1 MNHMPVTFATPTPT
15 GSGQPM
21 RLGDFA
27 TMLDALDYAAH
38 GRTGLN
44 FYSVK
49 GEVVAALTYA
59 QLQRD
64 ALDLAGRLL
73 GAGLRPGERV
83 ALVAETSPDFV
94 TAFFACQYAGLIPA
108 PTPLPTAFGG
118 RAGYLERTS
127 RFVLQMRAAC
137 LLAPANLVEWLA
149 PLIAPTG
156 LRLCCTVAS
165 LSAMARKPLPDIDS
179 NATAYLQFSS
189 GSTRFPLGVMVDHQ
203 AAMANVCALLRHGL
217 KMRPGDRTIS
227 WLPLY
232 HDMGLLGFLICPMAG
247 QLTIDLIAT
256 QDFARRPMLWL
267 SLISEQRCTIAYSP
281 SFGFD
286 LCVRRAKQ
294 AQGLALDL
302 SCWRVAGIGGDM
314 IRPAVLNLFTEIYA
328 AKGFDPK
335 AFLPSYGMA
344 EATLAISIAPLGRGL
359 QTDTLDLDRLEQDN
373 IAVSPCGESGRARTL
388 VVCGVPLP
396 EHEVEIRGETG
407 IALGERQVGRLY
419 ARGPSLMRGYDGEP
433 AQTDAVLSADGWLD
447 TGDLGYWLDGALVI
461 TGRAK
466 DLIII
471 NGRNVWP
478 QDLEWTVEHTV
489 PGIRTGDVA
498 AFSVEEDGQEVLIV
512 AAEARGGIAGAVAQT
527 LAAAIGD
534 SVRAQHGLDGKI
546 ILVPANALP
555 YTSSGKLSRST
566 ARRRYLAGTLSAAVQ
581 QA

>member
-1 MNHMPVTFATPTPT
+1 MNHMPASFVTPTPT
-15 GSGQPM
+15 ETGQPM

-27 TMLDALDYAAH
+27 TMLDALDYAAK

-49 GEVVAALTYA
+49 GEVVTALTYA

-64 ALDLAGRLL
+64 AVDLAGRLL
-73 GAGLRPGERV
+73 GAGLQPGERV

-108 PTPLPTAFGG
+108 PIPLPTAFGG
-118 RAGYLERTS
+118 RTAYLERTS

-137 LLAPANLVEWLA
+137 LLAPANLTEWLA
-149 PLIAPTG
+149 PLIAHTG

-165 LSAMARKPLPDIDS
+165 LQATDRKLLPGIDPDS
-179 NATAYLQFSS
+179 TAYLQFSS
-189 GSTRFPLGVMVDHQ
+189 GSTRFPLGVVVDHQ
-203 AAMANVCALLRHGL
+203 AAMANVTALLRHGL

-247 QLTIDLIAT
+247 QLTIDLLAT

-314 IRPAVLNLFTEIYA
+314 IRPAVLDLFAETYA
-328 AKGFDPK
+328 AKGFNPE
-335 AFLPSYGMA
+335 AFIPSYGMA
-344 EATLAISIAPLGRGL
+344 EATLAISIAPLGRGV
-359 QTDTLDLDRLEQDN
+359 QTDTLDLDRLEQEN
-373 IAVSPCGESGRARTL
+373 IAVSPRDDTCRARTF

-396 EHEVEIRGETG
+396 GHEVEIRGETG
-407 IALGERQVGRLY
+407 AVLGERQVGRLY
-419 ARGPSLMRGYDGEP
+419 ARGPSLMRGYDGDAAHTE
-433 AQTDAVLSADGWLD
+433 AVLSADGWLD
-447 TGDLGYWLDGALVI
+447 TGDLGYCLDGALVI

-478 QDLEWTVEHTV
+478 QDLEWTVEHAV
-489 PGIRTGDVA
+489 AGIRTGDVA
-498 AFSVEEDGQEVLIV
+498 AFSVEENGQEVLVV
-512 AAEARGGIAGAVAQT
+512 AAEMRGDTEGPVAKA
-527 LAAAIGD
+527 LAAAIAS
-534 SVRAQHGLDGKI
+534 SVREHHGLDGRVM
-546 ILVPANALP
+546 LVPANTLP
-555 YTSSGKLSRST
+555 YTSSGKLSRSSV
-566 ARRRYLAGTLSAAVQ
+566 RRRFLAGTLSPAAQ
-581 QA
+581 PA

>member
-1 MNHMPVTFATPTPT
+1 MNHVSHAFVTPTPT
-15 GSGQPM
+15 ETGQPM

-27 TMLDALDYAAH
+27 TMLHALDYAAR
-38 GRTGLN
+38 GQTGLN

-49 GEVVAALTYA
+49 GDVLTALTYA

-73 GAGLRPGERV
+73 GAGLQPGERV

-108 PTPLPTAFGG
+108 PIPLPTAFGG
-118 RAGYLERTS
+118 RNAYLERTS
-127 RFVLQMRAAC
+127 RFSVQMRAAC
-137 LLAPANLVEWLA
+137 LLAPANLAEWLT
-149 PLIAPTG
+149 PLLKQTS

-165 LSAMARKPLPDIDS
+165 LSAMDPKPLPDIDPAS
-179 NATAYLQFSS
+179 TAYLQFSS
-189 GSTRFPLGVMVDHQ
+189 GSTRFPLGVVVDHQ
-203 AAMANVCALLRHGL
+203 AAMANVGALLRHGL

-314 IRPAVLNLFTEIYA
+314 IRPAVLNLFAETYA
-328 AKGFDPK
+328 AKGFSPE
-335 AFLPSYGMA
+335 AFVPSYGMA

-359 QTDTLDLDRLEQDN
+359 QTDTLDLDRLEQNN
-373 IAVSPCGESGRARTL
+373 IAVSPGSETKRARTFVL
-388 VVCGVPLP
+388 CGTPFP
-396 EHEVEIRGETG
+396 DHEVDIREAGRS
-407 IALGERQVGRLY
+407 LGDRQIGRIH
-419 ARGPSLMRGYDGEP
+419 ARGPSLMRGYDGE
-433 AQTDAVLSADGWLD
+433 ASQTEAVLSADGWLD

-478 QDLEWTVEHTV
+478 QDLEWTVEQAV

-498 AFSVEEDGQEVLIV
+498 AFSVEEDGQEVLVV
-512 AAEARGGIAGAVAQT
+512 AAEARGGTEGSVAET
-527 LAAAIGD
+527 LAAAIGN
-534 SVRAQHGLDGKI
+534 SVRAQHGLDGKVV
-546 ILVPANALP
+546 LVPANSLP
-555 YTSSGKLSRST
+555 YTSSGKLSRSA
-566 ARRRYLAGTLSAAVQ
+566 ARQSYLAGTLAPAILP
-581 QA
+581 A